1 MLSGLGIDILS
12 LTRFRD
18 FVIRRGAEKVA
29 KRLCTP
35 GELVRFDKLARG
47 SVTRPLGPESVLHSS
62 KTQLEDKASVLGTED
77 ILDRQVRFLSSR
89 WCIKEAAYKSL
100 SPLLPRPPS
109 FKTFELV
116 HSSTGQPRLDIIT
129 EAKDKYVLLSSLSH
143 DAGVVVGVVI
153 AMDKTFHLLQK
164 GGVDIPY

>member
-12 LTRFRD
+12 LSRFRD
-18 FVIRRGAEKVA
+18 FVIRRGADKVA
-29 KRLCTP
+29 KRICTP
-35 GELVRFDKLARG
+35 GELKRFEKLARD
-47 SVTRPLGPESVLHSS
+47 SEARQIGPESAHSS
-62 KTQLEDKASVLGTED
+62 KIQLELTSPALGTED

-109 FKTFELV
+109 FKTFELA
-116 HSSTGQPRLDIIT
+116 HSSTGQPTLDIIS
-129 EAKDKYVLLSSLSH
+129 EAKDRYALLSSLSH

-153 AMDKTFHLLQK
+153 AMDRTFNLLRK
-164 GGVDIPY
+164 DNVNTPH

>member
-29 KRLCTP
+29 KRICTP
-35 GELVRFDKLARG
+35 GELRRFDKLARD
-47 SVTRPLGPESVLHSS
+47 SVTRPLGPESVHSS

-89 WCIKEAAYKSL
+89 
-100 SPLLPRPPS
+100 
-109 FKTFELV
+109 
-116 HSSTGQPRLDIIT
+116 
-129 EAKDKYVLLSSLSH
+129 
-143 DAGVVVGVVI
+143 
-153 AMDKTFHLLQK
+153 
-164 GGVDIPY
+164 